1 MNFPFFASFIILCL
15 VLMRVL
21 KNQRKIE
28 ENNVK
33 SFWAR
38 ELEANNV
45 RRKSLDNLEY
55 ITIPIDSLPLDTLP
69 EDANI
74 QDFIATI
81 KMLSEKTIVNLTGYT
96 NTDLKLEYGTAN
108 INLLTEYDQNYTLM
122 ASTLQR
128 WADAL
133 YAQGYKD
140 EAVTI
145 MEFAL
150 STRTDTSHTYY
161 LLAEYYRDHQQ
172 PEKIQHLLEV
182 ADTIPSFH
190 KKTIVRT
197 LQESYL

>member
-1 MNFPFFASFIILCL
+1 MKFPIFASFIILCV
-15 VLMRVL
+15 VLMRAI
-21 KNQRKIE
+21 RKQDQKE
-28 ENNVK
+28 VNDSK

-55 ITIPIDSLPLDTLP
+55 ITIPLEELPTNLLTD
-69 EDANI
+69 DDNI
-74 QDFIATI
+74 QDYISTVEG
-81 KMLSEKTIVNLTGYT
+81 LSQRTIVNLTGYT

-108 INLLTEYDQNYTLM
+108 ITLLSEYDQNYTFLV
-122 ASTLQR
+122 STLHK

-133 YAQGYKD
+133 YSKGYQK
-140 EAVTI
+140 EAVSI

-150 STRTDTSHTYY
+150 STRTDTSRTYY
-161 LLAEYYRDHQQ
+161 LLAEYYQNQQQ
-172 PEKIQHLLEV
+172 PEKIQHLVEV
-182 ADTIPSFH
+182 AEGLNSFH